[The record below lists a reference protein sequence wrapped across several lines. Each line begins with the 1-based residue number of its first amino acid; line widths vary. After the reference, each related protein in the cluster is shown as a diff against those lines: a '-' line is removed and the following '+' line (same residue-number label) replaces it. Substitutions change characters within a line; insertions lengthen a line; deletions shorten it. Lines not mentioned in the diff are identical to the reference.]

1 MPLRT
6 FLFAPA
12 NHARRVEKAFTLGA
26 DAVILDLEDAVAVA
40 EKPAARA
47 KAIEALQ
54 SPRRCLGYVRV
65 NAMDTPFCYGD
76 LLAVVQAGLDGII
89 LPKVETAEGLL
100 TADWLVSQLERE
112 RGLAAGSVDI
122 VPILE
127 TARAVTTVDAIMKAG
142 SRIRR
147 VAFGAGDYSLDLGV
161 TWSRDERECQHAR
174 DVIVTASRGH
184 GLEAPLDSAYAR
196 LDDAEGLLASARGA
210 AAVGYQGKMCIHPD
224 QVEPVNAM
232 FTPAAEEVAFARRVV
247 AAFAEAEAQG
257 SSAFRIDG
265 KFIDYPILFRARRVL
280 EVIEQLE
287 SRRAAIY

>member
-127 TARAVTTVDAIMKAG
+127 TARAVTNVDAIMKAG

-247 AAFAEAEAQG
+247 TAFAEAEAQG